1 MRLRETHSLFLRS
14 TYTRRLSSRLAR
26 ASATAILMAAWSGCG
41 SSGSAGGE
49 SANGSPTGTGS
60 TSTAASTESTA
71 GVQAGGSTGNTS
83 PTNGSGAT
91 GGNNSAT
98 GGNGGNVTST
108 ASSSGVRGNGSAT
121 GSSNSGA
128 GAGSSSST
136 AVAPDAGTTT
146 RPDAGSAA
154 GVDAGG
160 GGVPGSEGAGAAP
173 GGVSYPYIF
182 SVFDDSAPVSDLRIY
197 TSNDALNFTLLY
209 DTGFTGPTGF
219 LRDPS
224 IMKNTDGKF
233 YVAFTTPPTLGCCGP
248 ESSFGIAS
256 SANLKDWTNVATV
269 PCGVPGTKN
278 TWAPEWF
285 KDTDGS
291 VYAIVNVDGKTYSY
305 KAMDATMT
313 TFAAPTWI
321 GIGPGYI
328 DTFILTIGS
337 TYHAFTKNSATY
349 VEHATATNLQGPW
362 TFVGTND
369 WAGWGP
375 HKEAP
380 ALILLPTGTWR
391 FYTDA
396 GSTGHEMY
404 SDSAD
409 VFQTWTAP
417 QTLPG
422 VGDDISHGTV
432 IKGN

>member
-1 MRLRETHSLFLRS
+1 
-14 TYTRRLSSRLAR
+14 
-26 ASATAILMAAWSGCG
+26 MAAS
-41 SSGSAGGE
+41 
-49 SANGSPTGTGS
+49 N
-60 TSTAASTESTA
+60 ESTA
-71 GVQAGGSTGNTS
+71 GQPTGSAGNNSA
-83 PTNGSGAT
+83 TNGSGAT
-91 GGNNSAT
+91 GGNAGNTPSA
-98 GGNGGNVTST
+98 
-108 ASSSGVRGNGSAT
+108 ASSSGGVPGNGNGT
-121 GSSNSGA
+121 GSGNSGA
-128 GAGSSSST
+128 GDGAAGSSAAGSSS
-136 AVAPDAGTTT
+136 AAAAPDAGTIP
-146 RPDAGSAA
+146 RPDGGGVA

-160 GGVPGSEGAGAAP
+160 GGVPDAGGTGTTPGA
-173 GGVSYPYIF
+173 VSYPYVF
-182 SVFDDSAPVSDLRIY
+182 AVFDDAAPVSDLRIY

-233 YVAFTTPPTLGCCGP
+233 YVAFTTPPTLACCGP
-248 ESSFGIAS
+248 ETSFSIAS

-269 PCGVPGTKN
+269 PCGVPGTNN

-305 KAMDATMT
+305 KAMDATMK

-362 TFVGTND
+362 TFVGKND

-417 QTLPG
+417 VTLPG
-422 VGDDISHGTV
+422 VGNDISHGTV

>member
-1 MRLRETHSLFLRS
+1 MRLRETHSPYLRS
-14 TYTRRLSSRLAR
+14 SRTRRLSSRLAW
-26 ASATAILMAAWSGCG
+26 ASATAILMGAWSGCG

-49 SANGSPTGTGS
+49 SAGGSPTGTGS

-71 GVQAGGSTGNTS
+71 GVPGGSTGNA
-83 PTNGSGAT
+83 GAT
-91 GGNNSAT
+91 HGGTAT
-98 GGNGGNVTST
+98 DGNGGIATSA
-108 ASSSGVRGNGSAT
+108 ASSSGAPGGGSAT
-121 GSSNSGA
+121 GSSTS
-128 GAGSSSST
+128 GAGSSSTSSNGAAGSST
-136 AVAPDAGTTT
+136 TVAPDAGTAT
-146 RPDAGSAA
+146 RPDGGGGA

-160 GGVPGSEGAGAAP
+160 GGAPGSGSSGATP
-173 GGVSYPYIF
+173 GGVSYPYVF
-182 SVFDDSAPVSDLRIY
+182 SVFDDAAPVSDLRIY

-248 ESSFGIAS
+248 ESSFSIAS

-305 KAMDATMT
+305 KATDATMT

-362 TFVGTND
+362 TFVGKND

-422 VGDDISHGTV
+422 VGNDISHGTV